1 MSTNAHTAVLT
12 TERDVPMF
20 LFPGAIGFFF
30 AGRLCITY
38 LFFQSEPQTGA
49 IASFALHLF
58 LLVAVVFYSFGPPSN
73 TLSSMLRVPPV
84 RWVLGFLV
92 FGCFSLLWSAT
103 VSVVIAFAYWSEM
116 AAQVAIIFLLLRT
129 GPVEKISSAI
139 LKGYIWGA
147 CFIAVLEWFS
157 PTMYDLRPGNEDYF
171 TPNAIGFIC
180 AFGIFMAQY
189 IGRSAKI
196 WRIVAVFLAIS
207 LLRTLSKTTIIAFAI
222 GEMFLLFRD
231 RSMSRK
237 SKLAIALVALLV
249 LWAFWGLIDN
259 YYEVYTHLGNQSET
273 LSGRIG
279 IWAYVFET
287 SVQQPW
293 IGHGFHSFRNVIP
306 PFGDFVAW
314 HAHNELL
321 QQFYAYGVVGI
332 ILLIGVYGS
341 FYRQARRLSSPSAR
355 AVFLGLLLFI
365 IVRGFADTENFDLSF
380 PLWAIALMSITMAQS
395 ENPVP
400 DGRPGLSRGHLQR
413 FQQRAKQS
421 IALKAYPS

>member
-1 MSTNAHTAVLT
+1 
-12 TERDVPMF
+12 
-20 LFPGAIGFFF
+20 
-30 AGRLCITY
+30 
-38 LFFQSEPQTGA
+38 
-49 IASFALHLF
+49 
-58 LLVAVVFYSFGPPSN
+58 
-73 TLSSMLRVPPV
+73 
-84 RWVLGFLV
+84 
-92 FGCFSLLWSAT
+92 
-103 VSVVIAFAYWSEM
+103 M

-273 LSGRIG
+273 LSGRLG
-279 IWAYVFET
+279 IWAVVLDRA
-287 SVQQPW
+287 VQEPW

-306 PFGDFVAW
+306 PFGEFEAW

-321 QQFYAYGVVGI
+321 QQFYTYGVVGI
-332 ILLIGVYGS
+332 VLFVGIYGS
-341 FYRQARRLSSPSAR
+341 FYRQVRRISSPSTKDH
-355 AVFLGLLLFI
+355 FMGLLFFI
-365 IVRGFADTENFDLSF
+365 YVRGIADTENFDLSL
-380 PLWAIALMSITMAQS
+380 PLWAITLISLTLARS
-395 ENPVP
+395 EDLHL
-400 DGRPGLSRGHLQR
+400 DGPLGQAGSPSQLHQQGGKQR
-413 FQQRAKQS
+413 S
-421 IALKAYPS
+421 SLKAYPS